1 MQSGLQYFSHDGC
14 ISSRII
20 ATQAIITGTRQPD
33 AFCVD
38 GSDAP
43 TGVMHVVVAGQ
54 RQLVESTVTMH
65 HPGALRA
72 CGKRSSHGVHSTN
85 IGDPHQHVRHGC
97 RVGHWPQQVEDGRN
111 SEFTS
116 NRPHMTKR
124 GMECRRKGKP
134 KADFGDA
141 AGHPLR
147 RLFDSSAESFQH
159 VCGAT
164 FAGGRSIAVLAHG
177 NSYTRNDECGH
188 GGYVDRAALVSPGA
202 DDVDGL
208 LGDLRWQRNRRG
220 SVAYGAQET
229 TEFILRCFTSVVLEE
244 KPTNLVGRQPSLQ
257 DLVHPRSRSF
267 VRERISTERNARHR
281 TKATSVT
288 SGSPQRCYE
297 CPTEWTAVS
306 GIVVSELEYG
316 PPGGDQLFFDVS
328 FRVAPGEHAAI
339 VGANGV
345 GKSTILRIL
354 TGQIE
359 ADAGEFSINGT
370 MLYMTQDVGMS
381 RPTDT
386 LREMLIEVAPPALRE
401 AGRELVRAE
410 HAMHTGADDG
420 MAYATALSHWGDL
433 GGYELESQ
441 WQASA
446 QRSVKSQVDDVF
458 TRLVSELSGGERKRL
473 VLDLLLHSGADV
485 LLLDEPDNYL
495 DIPTR
500 QWLEDE
506 LRTCPS
512 TILMVSHDR
521 TLLERC
527 SNKIIAVEGS
537 GCWVHGGSFA
547 TFPEAREKRQELLG
561 DDLKRW
567 HEEERRLFH
576 HMKIMKQR
584 AAQNFKNATK
594 ANAAETRWEKFV
606 AAGPP
611 PPPVPDQQIYVRLR
625 GADAARR
632 VAQLNGVSMH
642 DLFRPFSDEI
652 YHGERVALIGPNG
665 TGKTHL
671 LKALSQELTPTAGEV
686 RFGPRTSV
694 GVFTQ
699 INNRPDF
706 LGRECIDIV
715 HDRISDEERAM
726 KTLARY
732 GLRNQARQKFET
744 LSGGQ
749 KARLEILRLEIEGH
763 NVLLLDE
770 PTDNLDI
777 ESSEALEKALDGFEG
792 TVVAV
797 SHDRTFLA
805 QFDRYIMI
813 TDSGEVYALPDFDVA
828 LRGLQKPDQLAT
840 LKLAKPLHE

>member
-1 MQSGLQYFSHDGC
+1 M
-14 ISSRII
+14 
-20 ATQAIITGTRQPD
+20 
-33 AFCVD
+33 
-38 GSDAP
+38 
-43 TGVMHVVVAGQ
+43 
-54 RQLVESTVTMH
+54 
-65 HPGALRA
+65 
-72 CGKRSSHGVHSTN
+72 
-85 IGDPHQHVRHGC
+85 
-97 RVGHWPQQVEDGRN
+97 
-111 SEFTS
+111 S
-116 NRPHMTKR
+116 N
-124 GMECRRKGKP
+124 
-134 KADFGDA
+134 
-141 AGHPLR
+141 
-147 RLFDSSAESFQH
+147 
-159 VCGAT
+159 
-164 FAGGRSIAVLAHG
+164 
-177 NSYTRNDECGH
+177 
-188 GGYVDRAALVSPGA
+188 
-202 DDVDGL
+202 
-208 LGDLRWQRNRRG
+208 
-220 SVAYGAQET
+220 
-229 TEFILRCFTSVVLEE
+229 
-244 KPTNLVGRQPSLQ
+244 
-257 DLVHPRSRSF
+257 
-267 VRERISTERNARHR
+267 
-281 TKATSVT
+281 
-288 SGSPQRCYE
+288 
-297 CPTEWTAVS
+297 
-306 GIVVSELEYG
+306 IVVSELEYG

-328 FRVAPGEHAAI
+328 FRVTAGEHAAI

-354 TGQIE
+354 SGEIE
-359 ADAGEFSINGT
+359 ADAGEFAIGGT

-381 RPTDT
+381 RPNDT
-386 LREMLIEVAPPALRE
+386 IREMLIEVAPSALRE
-401 AGRELVRAE
+401 AGRALIVAE
-410 HAMHTGADDG
+410 KAMATGEDDG
-420 MAYATALSHWGDL
+420 IGYANALSNWGDL
-433 GGYELESQ
+433 GGYELEAQ

-446 QRSVKSQVDDVF
+446 QRSVKTPIDDVS

-473 VLDLLLHSGADV
+473 VLDLLLTSGADV

-500 QWLEDE
+500 EWLEEE
-506 LRTCPS
+506 LRKCKS

-527 SNKIIAVEGS
+527 STKVIAIEGS

-561 DDLKRW
+561 DRLKRW
-567 HEEERRLFH
+567 NDEERRLFH

-625 GADAARR
+625 GADSARR
-632 VAQLNGVSMH
+632 VARLEGVSVN
-642 DLFRPFSDEI
+642 DLFWPFSDDVMF
-652 YHGERVALIGPNG
+652 GERVGLIGPNG

-671 LKALSQELTPTAGEV
+671 LKVLSGELQPTSGSV
-686 RFGPRTSV
+686 SFGPRTSV

-699 INNRPDF
+699 VNDRPDF

-715 HDRISDEERAM
+715 HDRISDEEKAM

-732 GLRNQARQKFET
+732 GLRNNARQKFET

-777 ESSEALEKALDGFEG
+777 ESSESLEKALDGFEG

-805 QFDRYIMI
+805 QFDRFIMI
-813 TDSGEVYALPDFDVA
+813 TDDGEVFGLPDFEIA
-828 LRGLQKPDQLAT
+828 LAGLQKPRNLAT
-840 LKLAKPLHE
+840 LKLAKPLHKIDG